1 MPKNIRSMVAD
12 SLTRALNRIDGKLE
26 SGLVPPLPRIPQGT
40 TSSLL
45 TSTATSSARR
55 DLASTMLSWRLEEEG
70 ALLRAEN
77 PETSRSI
84 DTMSL
89 GMNAEIVSPLTLILL
104 PLNLANSICADMV
117 G

>member
-1 MPKNIRSMVAD
+1 MVAD

-45 TSTATSSARR
+45 TSSTASSARR

-70 ALLRAEN
+70 ALLRAEK
-77 PETSRSI
+77 PESSRGI

-89 GMNAEIVSPLTLILL
+89 GMNAEIVSSHSLIFLTLLF
-104 PLNLANSICADMV
+104 V
-117 G
+117 